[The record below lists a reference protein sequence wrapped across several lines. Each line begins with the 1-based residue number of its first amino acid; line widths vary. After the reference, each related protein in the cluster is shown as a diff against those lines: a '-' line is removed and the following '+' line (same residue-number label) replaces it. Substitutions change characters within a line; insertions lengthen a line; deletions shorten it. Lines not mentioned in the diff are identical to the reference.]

1 VAEAALAILLVDLL
15 LVERLLRTGRGRTL
29 AVHATDRGTIW
40 LTTLAPLALL
50 AGAAPVRLWLEPG
63 RVALGAEAGA
73 AGLALM
79 GTGVALRVWAMRTLG
94 EFFSRRL
101 VTFDD
106 QGLVEHGPYRWLRH
120 PGYLARL
127 LVMLPAVL
135 LLGSNAL
142 YAAFAVAVY
151 TEVYRRRTQAEE
163 AMLLAR
169 FGEAYAAYRRRTWR
183 LLPPFW

>member
-94 EFFSRRL
+94 EFFTRTLTLLPDQHL
-101 VTFDD
+101 V
-106 QGLVEHGPYRWLRH
+106 VAGPYRVVRH
-120 PGYLARL
+120 PGYLAQI
-127 LVMLPAVL
+127 AVL
-135 LLGSNAL
+135 VAGSALVSLNAWVVSAVGPLLLAA
-142 YAAFAVAVY
+142 YA
-151 TEVYRRRTQAEE
+151 YRIRAEE
-163 AMLLAR
+163 RMLESR
-169 FGEAYAAYRRRTWR
+169 FGEAYRGYRARTWR
-183 LLPPFW
+183 LIPGLY